1 MIIKPKFKT
10 EETKIYFMGDLHYGH
25 SNVIRFDD
33 RPFEDIEEM
42 NQYILDELKRV
53 LKPDDVLFDLG
64 DMFWKT
70 QDVIMKDVLNQIPT
84 KNIYK
89 ILGNHDKPNL
99 YKNFFSDYF
108 KEIGDLFD
116 ITIEHEYLDYKVVL
130 SHYPL
135 MSWQSKA
142 YGSIHLHA
150 HCHGN
155 MDEVNKS
162 SSDLRVDIGFN
173 SELAK
178 QYGSFIIPFEKIIEY
193 FDNKTGGL
201 DYYNWAK
208 QAYEIL

>member
-1 MIIKPKFKT
+1 MIIKPKLEANKVRIF
-10 EETKIYFMGDLHYGH
+10 FMGDLHYGH
-25 SNVIRFDD
+25 VNVIRFDD
-33 RPFEDIEEM
+33 RPFSNIEEM
-42 NQYILDELKRV
+42 NQFIVDEVKRV
-53 LKPDDVLFDLG
+53 LRPNDILFDLG
-64 DMFWKT
+64 DMFWKSR
-70 QDVIMKDVLNQIPT
+70 DDEIRRVLDQFPT

-89 ILGNHDKPNL
+89 IIGNHDKPKL
-99 YKNFFSDYF
+99 YQNHLSNYF
-108 KEIGDLFD
+108 VAIGDLFD
-116 ITIEHEYLDYKVVL
+116 VNIEYNSQDYKVIL

-135 MSWQSKA
+135 VSWQSKA

-155 MDEVNKS
+155 IDGFNKS

-178 QYGSFIIPFEKIIEY
+178 QNGSFLIPFEKVIEW